1 MTEKTAARSK
11 PRRITDY
18 CAALVFYFQ
27 HILKFLFSG
36 KMIATVIGNLDPW
49 YLLGP
54 WYLWKNRKES
64 KKLKASLIVIS
75 TQYEYFKAGG
85 YTFKA
90 RRMHTMYAVRYGK
103 CGKDQFSANSQDYF
117 RFLWNYASIRVIF

>member
-1 MTEKTAARSK
+1 MEKSEGVKKIKSLAHC
-11 PRRITDY
+11 D
-18 CAALVFYFQ
+18 Q
-27 HILKFLFSG
+27 HLFLIWDSS
-36 KMIATVIGNLDPW
+36 INC
-49 YLLGP
+49 
-54 WYLWKNRKES
+54 
-64 KKLKASLIVIS
+64 IS
-75 TQYEYFKAGG
+75 QYEYFKAGG